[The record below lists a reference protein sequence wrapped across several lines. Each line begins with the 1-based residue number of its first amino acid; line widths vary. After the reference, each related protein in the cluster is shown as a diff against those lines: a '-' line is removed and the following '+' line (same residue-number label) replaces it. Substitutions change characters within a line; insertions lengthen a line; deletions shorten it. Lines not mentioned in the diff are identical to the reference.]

1 MFERYVVP
9 AMLPNK
15 GLPDEYVIP
24 QWWCPARA
32 EVSALVEP
40 ASGEKVGAAMRV
52 IYEVVGGRLPFSFM
66 TELQVSL
73 VLQKPKGQKIF
84 SPEAS
89 VVDRVAGSVL
99 SESYTCGEGN
109 IREWVVVSQSCLLR
123 AKTCLDAAA
132 SVFSSKTLERSES
145 ELSAACDV
153 REEGAKD
160 LQWTGVT
167 VDRCGQVACDAREEG
182 AQDLQWTGAD
192 SIRVMAWAE
201 LFDASQQGATDW
213 RLMTKACFV
222 CRHARQVC
230 KGGRGGSQLSC
241 GGVCHIQIRR

>member
-109 IREWVVVSQSCLLR
+109 IREWVVVSQSCLLLDLLRRRGERLLLQNTR
-123 AKTCLDAAA
+123 AL
-132 SVFSSKTLERSES
+132 R
-145 ELSAACDV
+145 V
-153 REEGAKD
+153 RA
-160 LQWTGVT
+160 V
-167 VDRCGQVACDAREEG
+167 RCV
-182 AQDLQWTGAD
+182 
-192 SIRVMAWAE
+192 
-201 LFDASQQGATDW
+201 
-213 RLMTKACFV
+213 
-222 CRHARQVC
+222 
-230 KGGRGGSQLSC
+230 
-241 GGVCHIQIRR
+241 RRA